1 MEKIEIIEIIEEIIK
16 TYINISHGYLMSTE
30 RGQVI
35 DFINELKNIEI
46 NNKEQDNGKWSSSNK
61 Q

>member
-35 DFINELKNIEI
+35 DFINELKNTEI
-46 NNKEQDNGKWSSSNK
+46 NNKEQDNDKM
-61 Q
+61 